1 MAQTSAKL
9 IHTDDRGLEK
19 AARLVLTGGVI
30 AYPTDTVYGLGCD
43 PFDTQAV
50 ERLVK
55 IKERSRGALP
65 ILVNSMT
72 VARRLADFDRT
83 SLTLAGKFWPGPLT
97 LVVPSHEKLPTLV
110 TEGSPFVGL
119 RIPKHEI
126 ALGLIG
132 FCEGRIVG
140 TSANISGRSPV
151 QSANEVI
158 MELGEL
164 VDAILDG
171 GPAPTGKESTVAK
184 VLGSGVEVLR
194 EGAIPRNDILKA
206 LRTG

>member
-9 IHTDDRGLEK
+9 IHADDLGLEK
-19 AARLVLTGGVI
+19 ASRLVLAGGVI
-30 AYPTDTVYGLGCD
+30 AYPTDTVYGLGCN
-43 PFDTQAV
+43 PFDSKAV
-50 ERLVK
+50 ERLVR
-55 IKERSRGALP
+55 IKQRSKSALP
-65 ILVNSMT
+65 ILLNSMT
-72 VARRLADFDRT
+72 VARRFAEFNRT

-97 LVVPSHEKLPTLV
+97 LVVPSREKLPTLV
-110 TEGSPFVGL
+110 SEGSPFVGL

-126 ALGLIG
+126 ALELIG
-132 FCEGRIVG
+132 LCDGRIIG
-140 TSANISGRSPV
+140 TSANISGHPPANT
-151 QSANEVI
+151 ANEVM

-171 GPAPTGKESTVAK
+171 GPSPAGSESTVAK
-184 VLGSGVEVLR
+184 VLGSGVEILR